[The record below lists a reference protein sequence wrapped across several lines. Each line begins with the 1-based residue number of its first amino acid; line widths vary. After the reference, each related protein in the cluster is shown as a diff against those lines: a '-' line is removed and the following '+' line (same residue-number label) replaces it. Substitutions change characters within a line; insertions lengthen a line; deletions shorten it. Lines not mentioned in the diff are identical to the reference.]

1 MKVFATI
8 KRSIPMLTLAYIF
21 FVIMFLGDLIV
32 GVLQKNNSLIIGR
45 LVMILIASALIFL
58 INKKK

>member
-21 FVIMFLGDLIV
+21 FVVMFLGDLIV
-32 GVLQKNNSLIIGR
+32 GVLQKNNSLIVGG

>member
-1 MKVFATI
+1 
-8 KRSIPMLTLAYIF
+8 MLTLAYIF

>member
-1 MKVFATI
+1 VFATI

-32 GVLQKNNSLIIGR
+32 GVLQKNNSLIVGG